1 MARPM
6 GGNVQSLPK
15 GTRAKLISPVT
26 LEVKWILCQLR
37 QLPPSKQAALP
48 CGNAEMKCKNEWFG
62 KKNSEVSVEMVGYC
76 VWGSKI
82 PLLMLKLQGYE
93 FRSNLQEFTNFKR
106 KHMGKSTFPPFQPM
120 SKNSGKTYDASKCPK
135 FLLKDIPTS
144 NPSISDGATG
154 VESSTTC
161 ALDGG
166 RCVGLG
172 ESVLLKRRSLIAVN
186 LEKNLA
192 AEKKKTPSK
201 KS

>member
-82 PLLMLKLQGYE
+82 PLVMLK
-93 FRSNLQEFTNFKR
+93 FRGMSLDQIYKNSPTLKEKN
-106 KHMGKSTFPPFQPM
+106 MGKSTFPPFQPM
-120 SKNSGKTYDASKCPK
+120 SK
-135 FLLKDIPTS
+135 I
-144 NPSISDGATG
+144 
-154 VESSTTC
+154 
-161 ALDGG
+161 
-166 RCVGLG
+166 
-172 ESVLLKRRSLIAVN
+172 
-186 LEKNLA
+186 LEKLITHQNV
-192 AEKKKTPSK
+192 PSFLTGHPNIQPINF
-201 KS
+201 